1 MIERVV
7 QQLHDLELHARASA
21 DASYQE
27 RMIERLRSQLPEKIR
42 HLLDK
47 HMITVDRRLRRH
59 YPEDPA
65 KAQTVYRAIRSNTV
79 RDIHAENLY
88 DSILSTPE
96 YPIHSKA
103 YGVSLMNRHIASI
116 AIDKANPE
124 MLETYGWMSVDMNGV
139 KGMVDCTTYQNVTH
153 YLQAVAQFFLNQ
165 EGQTRRWLETSMRVK
180 VIPLAAGGDE
190 YALLLDGEKPM
201 SKGFFEEVAGR
212 YQQEMAN
219 SAHLSSFL
227 NFDARSVQLEYSMP
241 AEAERTAFF
250 RMSAGEQEERLRGIR
265 ESLPDQFIPTCGIGG
280 ANFRE
285 GTKRAVER
293 GALSLRDG
301 GETFDTA
308 RLTMVKHTIEL
319 SEARQTENKK
329 EIKTCLKLS
338 DPKLHRFL
346 RRNQENRHLD
356 KRLHE
361 AEIKLAQE
369 RARIVDLEK
378 SITAL
383 QAICREQSERIEHL
397 LKQCA

>member
-1 MIERVV
+1 MIERVL
-7 QQLHDLELHARASA
+7 QQLHDLELHARAST

-27 RMIERLRSQLPEKIR
+27 RMIERLRSQLPEQIR
-42 HLLDK
+42 RLLDR
-47 HMITVDRRLRRH
+47 HMITMDRRLRRH
-59 YPEDPA
+59 YAEDTA
-65 KAQTVYRAIRSNTV
+65 KAQTVFRAMRGKTI

-103 YGVSLMNRHIASI
+103 YGISLMNRHLATI
-116 AIDKANPE
+116 AIDRARPE

-153 YLQAVAQFFLNQ
+153 YLQAVSRFFLNR
-165 EGQTRRWLETSMRVK
+165 EGQTRCWLETLKVK

-201 SKGFFEEVAGR
+201 SKGFFDEVAGR

-219 SAHLSSFL
+219 SAHLASFL
-227 NFDARSVQLEYSMP
+227 NFDARPIQLEYSMP
-241 AEAERTAFF
+241 TEAERVAFF
-250 RMSAGEQEERLRGIR
+250 RMSPAEQEARLGGIR
-265 ESLPDQFIPTCGIGG
+265 ESLPDRFIPTCSIGG

-301 GETFDTA
+301 RETFDTA
-308 RLTMVKHTIEL
+308 RLTMMKHTIEL
-319 SEARQTENKK
+319 AEARQAENKTETK
-329 EIKTCLKLS
+329 DCLKLS
-338 DPKLHRFL
+338 DPKLHLFL
-346 RRNQENRHLD
+346 RRNQENRRLD
-356 KRLHE
+356 ERLHE
-361 AEIKLAQE
+361 AELRLAQE
-369 RARIVDLEK
+369 RARVADLEK
-378 SITAL
+378 NLAAL
-383 QAICREQSERIEHL
+383 QAICSEQSERIEHL